1 MSYMQIAT
9 KHMSKSTGPLQTDQT
24 DKKAPPAAML
34 KKKVSK
40 ALPPVTKPSTL
51 ATTAKPGTP
60 FGSLSNLL
68 KK

>member
-9 KHMSKSTGPLQTDQT
+9 KHLSKSTGPLQTDQT
-24 DKKAPPAAML
+24 DPKAPKKLKDTKPAN
-34 KKKVSK
+34 K
-40 ALPPVTKPSTL
+40 VTKPSQL
-51 ATTAKPGTP
+51 ASTAKSGTP